1 MTKKETALIL
11 AGLQV
16 NYPEN
21 FRGKSEEV
29 MDATVELWSK
39 DFSDDPYPVVQTAII
54 SYIQSS
60 TDRFMPNIGMIRE
73 EIRKLTAEP
82 EMTGQEA
89 WALVARALRNS
100 GYGYREEYAKLP
112 PVIQRAVGSA
122 NQLHEWALMDAEEVQ
137 TVVSSNF
144 QRSYR
149 AIAEN
154 QKEIDKLPAGYREQ
168 IRELAGG
175 FLKPLALEEGET
187 QHEQF

>member
-1 MTKKETALIL
+1 MTLKDTRDVFAV
-11 AGLQV
+11 LQA
-16 NYPEN
+16 NYPDT
-21 FRGKSEEV
+21 FMG
-29 MDATVELWSK
+29 L
-39 DFSDDPYPVVQTAII
+39 SDDAKMTTLKLWQRMFEQEPKALVMAAVESHIR
-54 SYIQSS
+54 SS

>member
-1 MTKKETALIL
+1 MTKLEAAQIVGIL
-11 AGLQV
+11 QF
-16 NYPEN
+16 NYPDTL
-21 FRGKSEEV
+21 RDMSEKAYQTYIEQWHKFFEDD
-29 MDATVELWSK
+29 DAKIVK
-39 DFSDDPYPVVQTAII
+39 AAIMA
-54 SYIQSS
+54 YIRSS
-60 TDRFMPNIGMIRE
+60 TSRYMPNIGMIRE

-187 QHEQF
+187 QNEQF

>member
-1 MTKKETALIL
+1 MTAKETRDIFALL
-11 AGLQV
+11 HG
-16 NYPEN
+16 NYPDT
-21 FRGKSEEV
+21 FR
-29 MDATVELWSK
+29 DL
-39 DFSDDPYPVVQTAII
+39 SDDALLATMNLWREALSDVPFQIVKAAVIAHVRA
-54 SYIQSS
+54 S

-175 FLKPLALEEGET
+175 CLKPLALEEGET

>member
-1 MTKKETALIL
+1 MTAKETRDIFALL
-11 AGLQV
+11 HG
-16 NYPEN
+16 NYPDT
-21 FRGKSEEV
+21 FR
-29 MDATVELWSK
+29 DL
-39 DFSDDPYPVVQTAII
+39 SDDALLATMNLWREALSDVPFQIVKAAVIAHVRA
-54 SYIQSS
+54 S